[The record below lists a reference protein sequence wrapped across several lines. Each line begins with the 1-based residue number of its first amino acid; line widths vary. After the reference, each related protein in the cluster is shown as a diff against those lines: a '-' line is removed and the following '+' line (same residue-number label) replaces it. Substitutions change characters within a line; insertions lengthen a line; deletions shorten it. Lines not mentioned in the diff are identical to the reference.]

1 MSTYQTAAPLGH
13 VSLNQSAR
21 VWGELVHNLQRG
33 DLSYDLPY
41 QRGDVWT
48 EGQRI
53 MLVNSVLTGTPI
65 PALIINRR
73 PRSMWFAKDGSQLPI
88 DAVIDGKQRLITMR
102 MFMEGELAVPA
113 SWFAAEEVTV
123 TEDTPDGPYVRWDG
137 LSRPRQ
143 RFFDMSATVA
153 VAEGSLNTVREEAAI
168 YLRVNGSGTMQTDE
182 DMDRAARIA
191 SSEA

>member
-1 MSTYQTAAPLGH
+1 MDTTYQTAAPLGH
-13 VSLNQSAR
+13 VSLSQTAR
-21 VWGELVHNLQRG
+21 VWGKLIHNLQRG

-53 MLVNSVLTGTPI
+53 MLVCSVLTGTPI

-73 PRSMWFAKDGSQLPI
+73 PRSMWYAEDGTQLPI
-88 DAVIDGKQRLITMR
+88 DAVIDGKQRLITMQ
-102 MFMEGELAVPA
+102 MFMENELAVPA
-113 SWFAAEEVTV
+113 SWFAAEEITA

-143 RFFDMSATVA
+143 RFFEMSATVA
-153 VAEGSLNTVREEAAI
+153 VSAGSLNTVREEAAI
-168 YLRVNGSGTMQTDE
+168 YLRVNGSGTMQTGE
-182 DMDRAARIA
+182 DMARAAGIA
-191 SSEA
+191 GG